1 MAITMKPVADIQKK
15 YAQRAQAAAPDY
27 QSGVMNPKADWATNA
42 KAAEPAYQA
51 GVQDAISRGAYG
63 KGVNKA
69 GTQKQQQKASTLGA
83 QRYGP
88 GVAAGAADYATG
100 VTPYLD
106 TLQRIALPQRGR
118 RGDPA
123 NVERVRAIAN
133 ALHAQ
138 KTGQS

>member
-1 MAITMKPVADIQKK
+1 MALTIKPVADIQKK

-27 QSGVMNPKADWATNA
+27 QAGVQNPKADWATNA

-69 GTQKQQQKASTLGA
+69 GTQKQQQKAATLGA

-88 GVAAGAADYATG
+88 GVAAGAGDYATG
-100 VTPYLD
+100 VGPYLD

-123 NVERVRAIAN
+123 NVERVRTIAN

>member
-1 MAITMKPVADIQKK
+1 MAITIKPVADVAKK
-15 YAQRAQAAAPDY
+15 YAQRAQAASPEY
-27 QSGVMNPKADWATNA
+27 QAGVQNPKADWATNS
-42 KAAEPAYQA
+42 KLAEPAYQA
-51 GVQDAISRGAYG
+51 GVQDSISRGAYG
-63 KGVNKA
+63 KGVTKA
-69 GTQKQQQKASTLGA
+69 GTAKQQAKASTLGV

-88 GVAAGAADYATG
+88 GVAAGATDYANG
-100 VTPYLD
+100 VSPYLE

-123 NVERVRAIAN
+123 NVQRVQAIAS